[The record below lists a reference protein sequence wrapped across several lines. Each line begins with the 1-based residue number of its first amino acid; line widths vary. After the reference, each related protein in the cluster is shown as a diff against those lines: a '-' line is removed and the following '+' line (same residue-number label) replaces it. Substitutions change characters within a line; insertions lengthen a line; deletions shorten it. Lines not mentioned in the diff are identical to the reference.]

1 METHT
6 GWLLAS
12 ALTKAASALSLMI
25 HGHNQRFDPFSSFF
39 YFFPITLA
47 FSLSALH
54 HNNKCLL
61 HRTNLNGAINQLHL
75 I

>member
-25 HGHNQRFDPFSSFF
+25 HGDNQRFDPFSSFF
-39 YFFPITLA
+39 I
-47 FSLSALH
+47 FSPSHLLLVCLPVSQ
-54 HNNKCLL
+54 NKCLL